1 MLAMRI
7 EQRHRHRLRLMAWH
21 HFNQFPGLDM
31 RPDVIGRNLD
41 QAEACKTAGDIG
53 FGAVSGDPTAHRQGS
68 HHAILHPL
76 PILDPAGGGGGIVDG
91 PVSAQVIGRLRPSMV
106 RQIVGAGYG
115 QFKREIVAFALT
127 KGSLTYAEI
136 EEQIRC
142 DVLGAK
148 LADGSPASY
157 NRNIAGKYW
166 PKVIGGIVR
175 C

>member
-1 MLAMRI
+1 MPPWIFPDLYEESQLSLFTGFVYRITHVPTGRFYIGKKNIMAKRKGKMVPSNWQKYWGSSEALA
-7 EQRHRHRLRLMAWH
+7 
-21 HFNQFPGLDM
+21 LD
-31 RPDVIGRNLD
+31 L
-41 QAEACKTAGDIG
+41 
-53 FGAVSGDPTAHRQGS
+53 TAHG
-68 HHAILHPL
+68 H
-76 PILDPAGGGGGIVDG
+76 D
-91 PVSAQVIGRLRPSMV
+91 
-106 RQIVGAGYG
+106 

>member
-1 MLAMRI
+1 MRRSASSSPVLIVMKLAKR
-7 EQRHRHRLRLMAWH
+7 ASS
-21 HFNQFPGLDM
+21 
-31 RPDVIGRNLD
+31 
-41 QAEACKTAGDIG
+41 EA
-53 FGAVSGDPTAHRQGS
+53 
-68 HHAILHPL
+68 
-76 PILDPAGGGGGIVDG
+76 
-91 PVSAQVIGRLRPSMV
+91 SASRS
-106 RQIVGAGYG
+106 
-115 QFKREIVAFALT
+115 